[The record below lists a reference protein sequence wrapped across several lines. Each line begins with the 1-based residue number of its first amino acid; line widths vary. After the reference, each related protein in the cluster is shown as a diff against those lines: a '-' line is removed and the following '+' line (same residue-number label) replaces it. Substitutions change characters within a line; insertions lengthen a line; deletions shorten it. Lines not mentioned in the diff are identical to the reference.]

1 MNRFFVNPSQVDTV
15 KEEITIIG
23 DDVKHISKVLRLSIG
38 AEIEICDGEAWEYIC
53 SIKGVSKEEVIVSID
68 QKEPLK
74 TESSLRVILYQGLPK
89 GTKMDLILQKTTEMG
104 IAEIIPVI
112 TERTVVQLKD
122 VKDKEKKTERWFKIT
137 EEAAKQSKRGII
149 PKVHMP
155 LLYKD
160 AIIQSSENDVNIMAY
175 EKESIKGL
183 KNLLTKGI
191 NKDSKRI
198 GIWIGPEGGFT
209 EEEIRLALGN
219 NVNTVSL
226 GPRILRTETAGF
238 ALLSMVMY
246 ELGDLGG
253 N

>member
-1 MNRFFVNPSQVDTV
+1 M
-15 KEEITIIG
+15 
-23 DDVKHISKVLRLSIG
+23 
-38 AEIEICDGEAWEYIC
+38 
-53 SIKGVSKEEVIVSID
+53 
-68 QKEPLK
+68 
-74 TESSLRVILYQGLPK
+74 
-89 GTKMDLILQKTTEMG
+89 
-104 IAEIIPVI
+104 
-112 TERTVVQLKD
+112 
-122 VKDKEKKTERWFKIT
+122 
-137 EEAAKQSKRGII
+137 
-149 PKVHMP
+149 
-155 LLYKD
+155 
-160 AIIQSSENDVNIMAY
+160 NIMAY